1 MVPELMRK
9 RIVKRY
15 ARIVRPPE
23 SPPLPIKTASTKDLE
38 KLLNT
43 INCFLSSEP
52 ENPEPGTPY
61 SEGYI
66 LLRQDLEKRLHD
78 ARFAGYGWHIKKYQ
92 IVLDEN
98 LQAIADKARVDI
110 RAVLKFRETKE
121 KGYVETRPDKR
132 KAVNRQERTGEDAVR
147 AS

>member
-1 MVPELMRK
+1 MVPELMRR

-23 SPPLPIKTASTKDLE
+23 TSPLPIKSASTKDLE

-52 ENPEPGTPY
+52 ENAELGTPY

-92 IVLDEN
+92 IVLDDN
-98 LQAIADKARVDI
+98 LRAIADRARVDI
-110 RAVLKFRETKE
+110 RAILKFRETTKE
-121 KGYVETRPDKR
+121 KVHAQIKPDKP
-132 KAVNRQERTGEDAVR
+132 KAGNRQKRTGENAVR
-147 AS
+147 A